1 MPDIKHILPLFV
13 LLFAAIAAVGV
24 NAAGPWDGEYRGE
37 GKFDGHNKCL
47 PNTFE
52 AIGIIKNG
60 FLTITIKENK
70 KTAKTL
76 KLKVST
82 DGRIP
87 RRLICWEINTTGYA
101 QGRVNNTEIR
111 LIAQTYNMQYRDAGP
126 QSGAGTIT
134 MSRTR

>member
-37 GKFDGHNKCL
+37 GEFDGYNKCL
-47 PNTFE
+47 PKTFE
-52 AIGIIKNG
+52 AIGIIKNDS
-60 FLTITIKENK
+60 LTITIKEK
-70 KTAKTL
+70 RKTVKTF
-76 KLKVST
+76 KLKVSA

-87 RRLICWEINTTGYA
+87 RLLICCAQNTSGYA
-101 QGRVNNTEIR
+101 QGRVSNTEIR
-111 LIAQTYNMQYRDAGP
+111 LTAQTYDMQRRAAQH
-126 QSGAGTIT
+126 QSGEGTIT